1 MLRRSRR
8 TPTLL
13 KTRSAWGSIFG
24 MKREEG
30 TYFVASIGSM
40 LFTGMTISRDPSG
53 EHDER
58 Q

>member
-1 MLRRSRR
+1 
-8 TPTLL
+8 
-13 KTRSAWGSIFG
+13 

-40 LFTGMTISRDPSG
+40 LFTGMTISSDPSG